1 MSFALL
7 KDWNMEELGVVLMDM
22 HLVTKVRVMRRVRL
36 RDRPRCIR
44 KHEVILRRILGVI
57 LRHDTLY

>member
-7 KDWNMEELGVVLMDM
+7 KDTNMEELGVVLMDM

-36 RDRPRCIR
+36 RDRRRP
-44 KHEVILRRILGVI
+44 EVSIKTYTRSN
-57 LRHDTLY
+57 TTP